1 MNHLMI
7 FLNFGERSFKG
18 LKCEMYK
25 KTVEIFKYR
34 QMLESLVLTDLR
46 TRYKGSFLG
55 FFWTLLNPLLMLGVY
70 SLVFKYVVR
79 ISLENYTAY
88 LFIGIV
94 VWNLL
99 SQSLVSGATSVI
111 RNAGLVKKIYFPKE
125 ILPLS
130 VVLGGVINF
139 LLSLVVLFPV
149 LFFSNVKV
157 GLPLITLPIILT
169 VYFIFTLAL
178 TTLVSCINVY
188 FRDLEHIL
196 SVVVMAWFYLTPI
209 VFTED
214 MIPAGL
220 KSVFA
225 LNPMNPIVNGFHKV
239 FFYNQFPDMIQLLWL
254 GLLSIG
260 LLIICYFVFG
270 KLSRKFAEEI

>member
-1 MNHLMI
+1 M
-7 FLNFGERSFKG
+7 
-18 LKCEMYK
+18 LKK
-25 KTVEIFKYR
+25 ILEIFRYR

-55 FFWTLLNPLLMLGVY
+55 FFWTLLNPLMMLAVY

-88 LFIGIV
+88 LFVGIV

-99 SQSLVSGATSVI
+99 SQSLVSGATAVI
-111 RNAGLVKKIYFPKE
+111 RNSGLVKKIYFPKE

-139 LLSLVVLFPV
+139 LLSLIVLLPV
-149 LFFSNVKV
+149 LIFSNIQL
-157 GLPLITLPIILT
+157 GLPLIAFPLVLL
-169 VYFIFTLAL
+169 VYVIFTLAI
-178 TTLVSCINVY
+178 TTLVSCLNVY

-196 SVVVMAWFYLTPI
+196 TVVVMAWFYLTPI

-214 MIPAGL
+214 MVPPSLKGL
-220 KSVFA
+220 FA
-225 LNPMNPIVNGFHKV
+225 LNPMNPIVSGFHNI
-239 FFYNQFPDMIQLLWL
+239 FFYNKFPDMFK
-254 GLLSIG
+254 LSILALFSI
-260 LLIICYFVFG
+260 LLLLVCYSIFG
-270 KLSRKFAEEI
+270 KLSKKFAEEI